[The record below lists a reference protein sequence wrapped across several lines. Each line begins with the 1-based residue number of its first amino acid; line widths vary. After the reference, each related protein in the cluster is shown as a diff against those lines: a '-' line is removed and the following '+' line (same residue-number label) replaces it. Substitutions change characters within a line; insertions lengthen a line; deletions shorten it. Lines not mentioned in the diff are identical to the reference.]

1 MSYTHSHNPFSHT
14 PASSLGTGLIAAGA
28 ECHHADIL
36 RNAYL
41 YDGADCVT
49 LLRQHGAGKWGRLH
63 VAASLGDAR
72 AFDAYSAEEGRALDD
87 RGFSPRAIALL
98 FGTTAALG
106 EHALRQCPQLTPQQ
120 AAAVQDQLLIEAAKR
135 GQVDVCK
142 ARLAAAPYHGGAEMG
157 RNALHWAAR
166 IGNVG
171 VLGLLIAR
179 VDNAK
184 ALMDAPAALSF
195 GGNCVQMGA
204 YNSDLATV
212 KLLVEA
218 GAAVT
223 QRDVACAEHYS
234 RNAEL
239 NALLK
244 KVARN

>member
-1 MSYTHSHNPFSHT
+1 MYN
-14 PASSLGTGLIAAGA
+14 
-28 ECHHADIL
+28 
-36 RNAYL
+36 
-41 YDGADCVT
+41 GADCVT

-106 EHALRQCPQLTPQQ
+106 EHALRQCPQLAPQQ

-135 GQVDVCK
+135 GQVGLCK
-142 ARLAAAPYHGGAEMG
+142 ALLAAAPYDGGEEMG
-157 RNALHWAAR
+157 CNALHWAAR
-166 IGNVG
+166 NGHVG

-195 GGNCVQMGA
+195 GDNCVQVGA
-204 YNSDLATV
+204 YRSDLATV

-223 QRDVACAEHYS
+223 QRDVAYAEHYS
-234 RNAEL
+234 SNAEL